1 MLGPKETLVV
11 GVGNTGRSGAS
22 VSGQGGGGFRV
33 TGRGWVRAEGSVPE
47 VWAEGAGPGE
57 GDVKSSGIEVGEVD
71 VTVNVGDLPV
81 LLVEA
86 GRGGC
91 WFLYTLIFF
100 F

>member
-1 MLGPKETLVV
+1 MAEQGGA
-11 GVGNTGRSGAS
+11 GVGMTRQGGSGARE
-22 VSGQGGGGFRV
+22 SG
-33 TGRGWVRAEGSVPE
+33 PE

-57 GDVKSSGIEVGEVD
+57 GDAKSSGIEVGEVD